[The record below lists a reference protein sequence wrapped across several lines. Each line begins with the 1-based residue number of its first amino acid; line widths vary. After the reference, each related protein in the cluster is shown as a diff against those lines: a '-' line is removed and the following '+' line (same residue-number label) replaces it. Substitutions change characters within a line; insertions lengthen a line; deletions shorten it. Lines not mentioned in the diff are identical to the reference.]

1 MREVSGDSL
10 KIKSDTFSEMGK
22 VSAET
27 RKSIMEAKGKNMSIK
42 DICKSHNLSKA
53 TVHRV
58 LAGGP
63 ATSAVEGK
71 SSGRS
76 APPTLFEATTI
87 ELSNILD
94 DKPTNEMIQE
104 EEKKQTKH
112 TAQSLENLSEH
123 LMDMPLENETEI
135 IEKLS
140 KPPRKSKAV
149 GFSQSKPPADDDTE
163 KHNQLEQRIILNVD
177 NFAPLFHFIKD
188 KEQFIKS
195 LHNKSVW
202 ELEGILKTLET
213 TRTTVNLSNQMKQSF
228 FMASKGCEV
237 FGGMFLSLKL
247 QGLTDGFIQQQ
258 QELDMI
264 FREIAIEYAP
274 MFKITA
280 KPELRLLMMFAMTAV
295 QTDSSNRLKEALKA
309 QNAMRMSN
317 PLSPNVESQIP
328 EPSTVDKFADL

>member
-42 DICKSHNLSKA
+42 DICKNHNLSKA

-123 LMDMPLENETEI
+123 LMDMPLENENEI

-140 KPPRKSKAV
+140 NGELAFQITTNELQKDEFNLMIKNFQKMKDQLTQSIQKIRKSTHRHRDV
-149 GFSQSKPPADDDTE
+149 FSEAWCSTPGMQKKNTGGR
-163 KHNQLEQRIILNVD
+163 KY
-177 NFAPLFHFIKD
+177 
-188 KEQFIKS
+188 
-195 LHNKSVW
+195 
-202 ELEGILKTLET
+202 GT
-213 TRTTVNLSNQMKQSF
+213 TR
-228 FMASKGCEV
+228 
-237 FGGMFLSLKL
+237 
-247 QGLTDGFIQQQ
+247 
-258 QELDMI
+258 
-264 FREIAIEYAP
+264 
-274 MFKITA
+274 
-280 KPELRLLMMFAMTAV
+280 
-295 QTDSSNRLKEALKA
+295 
-309 QNAMRMSN
+309 
-317 PLSPNVESQIP
+317 
-328 EPSTVDKFADL
+328 DKSMDR